1 MLSISLNI
9 MFISITLS
17 ASHSHTN
24 GTTKTINA
32 IMSNGITCITLAPSN
47 TTTMA
52 NKKSRDDNKLNIHTE
67 QLTKNIPIHCISV
80 TALIIGTGTMFLNV
94 ISMQ

>member
-1 MLSISLNI
+1 MLAMSDTNI
-9 MFISITLS
+9 
-17 ASHSHTN
+17 
-24 GTTKTINA
+24 
-32 IMSNGITCITLAPSN
+32 
-47 TTTMA
+47 
-52 NKKSRDDNKLNIHTE
+52 E